1 MVTESSLPIPTHP
14 GSRGQDQHC
23 WLAKIAPAPEI
34 PVRVEGQDVVAI
46 LDLGSMVT
54 LVEERMV
61 TSATLLP
68 DKVVVSCIHG
78 DTHYYPTVNLSI
90 LTPKGRCTVRAGKV
104 PQLKVKSNQNQIY
117 LYSPSYIS

>member
-1 MVTESSLPIPTHP
+1 M
-14 GSRGQDQHC
+14 
-23 WLAKIAPAPEI
+23 
-34 PVRVEGQDVVAI
+34 VAI

-90 LTPKGRCTVRAGKV
+90 LTPKGRCTGKV
-104 PQLKVKSNQNQIY
+104 PKGRHLRRVIHDAGRKEQPGAKG
-117 LYSPSYIS
+117 YI